1 MTIDGKKW
9 ALVLLP
15 IAFLTACATAPSGPR
30 VAVMPGSGKSFDQFR
45 YDDIDCRQYAR
56 DMSGRTPDEVSANS
70 GVTSAVIG
78 TLLGAAAG
86 AAVNGGRGAGVGA
99 GAGLLIGGAAGAGAA
114 QQSASNA
121 QQSYD
126 ISYEQCMY
134 AKGHRVPVAA
144 GMGLDRARGY
154 YAPPA
159 PAGSY
164 PPPPAGN
171 PPPPPP
177 RYGY

>member
-1 MTIDGKKW
+1 MMLNRKW
-9 ALVLLP
+9 ASALLP
-15 IAFLTACATAPSGPR
+15 IALLAGCATLPSGPR
-30 VAVMPGSGKSFDQFR
+30 VAVMPGTGKSFDEFR
-45 YDDIDCRQYAR
+45 HDDADCRQYAR
-56 DMSGRTPDEVSANS
+56 DMTGLSPNEASANS
-70 GVTSAVIG
+70 GVQSAVIG

-114 QQSASNA
+114 QRSAGSA

-134 AKGHRVPVAA
+134 AKGNRVPVAG
-144 GMGLDRARGY
+144 GMGLDGRGY

-159 PAGSY
+159 PAGTY
-164 PPPPAGN
+164 PPPPPGS